1 MQVKKAGGKVYG
13 AVLTAAE
20 KKAMD
25 LEIQRELAEYDR
37 KHIAEI
43 DATILWVLLP
53 EANVEVKVDLSATPT
68 AELVD
73 QLSRAVQI
81 PKHALRG
88 GRV

>member
-1 MQVKKAGGKVYG
+1 MEALGY
-13 AVLTAAE
+13 LP
-20 KKAMD
+20 
-25 LEIQRELAEYDR
+25 
-37 KHIAEI
+37 
-43 DATILWVLLP
+43 LP

-81 PKHALRG
+81 PKHALHG

>member
-1 MQVKKAGGKVYG
+1 MDKRSGKGLEVSGMGLSRLAKKCQACPYVSTCDHKRMEALGY
-13 AVLTAAE
+13 LP
-20 KKAMD
+20 
-25 LEIQRELAEYDR
+25 
-37 KHIAEI
+37 
-43 DATILWVLLP
+43 LP